1 MRAPK
6 LRPLVRRG
14 AAALAWLLAAAV
26 ISAPIAVE
34 QALERVTFSDRL
46 GTVPV
51 EVTLCSNG
59 YSSLDTGILG
69 TVFWDRT
76 GPFGLGACLRV
87 TEPPEAGGTLASYA
101 DAEFVRT
108 NAQLISEPDQIAR
121 AYGDKVSAEFWAGFI
136 RIELLL
142 VALIL
147 AISLTFRPRRWSTD
161 ADTMPW
167 WNRALDRHLLRFP
180 LARRVVVP
188 TALTVAATAA
198 TAFFAWSAYDT
209 WAEQDRVGTT
219 YPLADVPGLSFSSPQ
234 TREIAAQVQPF
245 ITKNQERL
253 QKRGDQFRTA
263 ALDSFRSALMTR
275 ADLAPRA
282 GEKVVLA
289 EADPQG
295 SEIATRTRTALY
307 PELLAVLGPD
317 AVALRT
323 ISGDITSN
331 GTIAEDG
338 FVEAEGAALSSVPVV
353 AVKGDHDSDDTVDQL
368 REHGFV
374 NPDLRVT
381 DVGEFRVAGAND
393 PEFKTLF
400 GGSVT
405 NPTGVTE
412 KETGERLRAEVP
424 SDEAVIVLLHQPETA
439 AAYLGIKSLDA
450 LGDLP
455 ESLTEPYDD
464 GIPDVPPGVLS
475 IGHLHTYDGPRVI
488 WNTDTETTTWT
499 VVDQLGTSGG
509 VENQPTFNRFSTPFS
524 VPLKPVGIRLHYLD
538 TETGLVRG
546 YATIVVDTAGNASI
560 SERADI
566 GAQAATVRPAP

>member
-1 MRAPK
+1 MRAPD

-51 EVTLCSNG
+51 EVALCSNG

-69 TVFWDRT
+69 TVFWERT

-101 DAEFVRT
+101 DAEFIRT
-108 NAQLISEPDQIAR
+108 NAQLISEPEQIAR
-121 AYGDKVSAEFWAGFI
+121 AYGHRVSAEFRDAFV

-147 AISLTFRPRRWSTD
+147 AVALTFRPRRWSTD
-161 ADTMPW
+161 PDAMPW
-167 WNRALDRHLLRFP
+167 WNRTLDRHLQRFP
-180 LARRVVVP
+180 RARRIVVP
-188 TALTVAATAA
+188 LALALTATAA
-198 TAFFAWSAYDT
+198 TTFFAWNAYDT
-209 WAEQDRVGTT
+209 WTEQDQVGTT
-219 YPLADVPGLSFSSPQ
+219 YPLAAVPGLSFSSPQ
-234 TREIAAQVQPF
+234 TLEIAAQVQPF

-253 QKRGDQFRTA
+253 QQRSAQFRTQA
-263 ALDSFRSALMTR
+263 VSTFSEALASRT
-275 ADLAPRA
+275 DLAPRT
-282 GEKVVLA
+282 GEKVLLA

-295 SEIATRTRTALY
+295 SEVATRARTALY

-331 GTIAEDG
+331 GAIAEDG
-338 FVEAEGAALSSVPVV
+338 FVEAEADALSAVPVV
-353 AVKGDHDSDDTVDQL
+353 AISGDHDSVDTVEQL
-368 REHGFV
+368 RAHGFV
-374 NPDLRVT
+374 VPDLRVEE
-381 DVGEFRVAGAND
+381 VGGFRVAGAND

-405 NPTGVTE
+405 NPSGVS
-412 KETGERLRAEVP
+412 ETQIGERLRTTVEA
-424 SDEAVIVLLHQPETA
+424 DEASVVLLHQPEAA
-439 AAYLGIKSLDA
+439 AAYLGIGTLEK
-450 LGDLP
+450 LGNP
-455 ESLTEPYDD
+455 PASLTVPYDD
-464 GIPDVPPGVLS
+464 GIPDVPPGVVNV
-475 IGHLHTYDGPRVI
+475 GHLHAYDGPRII
-488 WNTDTETTTWT
+488 WNTDTDDTTWT
-499 VVDQLGTSGG
+499 LVDQLGTSGG

-524 VPLKPVGIRLHYLD
+524 VPLKPVGIRLQYLD
-538 TETGLVRG
+538 AETGLVRG
-546 YATIVVDTAGNASI
+546 FATIVVDTAGNASV
-560 SERADI
+560 SERVDV
-566 GAQAATVRPAP
+566 GPQAATVRPAP

>member
-1 MRAPK
+1 M
-6 LRPLVRRG
+6 RRG
-14 AAALAWLLAAAV
+14 AAALAWLVAAAV

-34 QALERVTFSDRL
+34 QSLERVTFSDRL

-51 EVTLCSNG
+51 EVTVCSNG

-69 TVFWDRT
+69 TVFWERT

-101 DAEFVRT
+101 DAEFIRT
-108 NAQLISEPDQIAR
+108 NAQLISEPEQIAR
-121 AYGDKVSAEFWAGFI
+121 AYGRQVSAEFWDAFV
-136 RIELLL
+136 RIEVLL

-147 AISLTFRPRRWSTD
+147 AVSLTFRPRRWATD
-161 ADTMPW
+161 PDTMPW
-167 WNRALDRHLLRFP
+167 WNRTVARHLQRFP
-180 LARRVVVP
+180 RARRIVVP
-188 TALTVAATAA
+188 LALTLAATAA
-198 TAFFAWSAYDT
+198 TTFFAWSAYDT
-209 WAEQDRVGTT
+209 WTEQDQVGTT

-245 ITKNQERL
+245 IAKNQDRL
-253 QKRGDQFRTA
+253 QERSAQFRTQA
-263 ALDSFRSALMTR
+263 MTTFSEALGTR
-275 ADLAPRA
+275 TDLAPRT

-295 SEIATRTRTALY
+295 SEVATRARAALY
-307 PELLAVLGPD
+307 PALLDALGPD

-338 FVEAEGAALSSVPVV
+338 FVEAEAAALRSVPVV

-368 REHGFV
+368 RKHDV
-374 NPDLRVT
+374 INPDLRVT
-381 DVGEFRVAGAND
+381 DVGGFRVAGAND

-405 NPTGVTE
+405 NPSGVSE
-412 KETGERLRAEVP
+412 KEIGERLRAEVP
-424 SDEAVIVLLHQPETA
+424 EDEASIVVLHQPEAA
-439 AAYLGIKSLDA
+439 AAYLGIGTLEE
-450 LGDLP
+450 LGNP
-455 ESLTEPYDD
+455 PASLTVPYDD
-464 GIPDVPPGVLS
+464 GIPDVPPGVVNV
-475 IGHLHTYDGPRVI
+475 GHLHAYDGPRII
-488 WNTDTETTTWT
+488 WNTDADTTTWT

-524 VPLKPVGIRLHYLD
+524 VPLKPVGIRLQYLD
-538 TETGLVRG
+538 TETGLMRG
-546 YATIVVDTAGNASI
+546 FATVVVDTAGNASI
-560 SERADI
+560 SERVDV
-566 GAQAATVRPAP
+566 GPREVAAVRTP